1 MAKIKVLSQQ
11 DVANVTSIQDI
22 IASTESVYCQK
33 CLGQTEVW
41 PTTFYEVV
49 PGRADMDIKSGY
61 LKDAGIFGH
70 KTVSWFGGNS
80 AKGLPELTG
89 AIMVFSAETGMPLG
103 VLDAAYITGMRTGA
117 AGAIGAKYLARKGA
131 KHLLL
136 LGCGGQAIFQIAA
149 MLTTFPDLEQI
160 TVSNPRSIVRT
171 QDFVNHLPERL
182 NAEFDLTCS
191 GVKLTAAGSPEEALK
206 TADIVVTVTPSK
218 TPLIKKKWVRPGT
231 HFSCIGADAEGKE
244 ELDPA
249 ILENAR
255 IFVDDKMHC
264 VATGEIEIPIKKGI
278 ITPDDVAGEIGE
290 LILGKKEGR
299 SSGDEITVYDAT
311 GMALLDI
318 AAAKAALEAAE
329 RLGLGQT
336 VEL

>member
-1 MAKIKVLSQQ
+1 M
-11 DVANVTSIQDI
+11 QDI
-22 IASTESVYCQK
+22 IASTESVYCQE

-41 PTTFYEVV
+41 PTTFYEFD

-61 LKDAGIFGH
+61 LKGAGIFGH

-103 VLDAAYITGMRTGA
+103 VLDASYITSMRTGA

-131 KHLLL
+131 KNLLL

-149 MLTTFPDLEQI
+149 MLTVFPNLKRI
-160 TVSNPRSIVRT
+160 TVSNPHSIARAQGVV
-171 QDFVNHLPERL
+171 DGLPQRL
-182 NAEFDLTCS
+182 KAEFGIDCS

-206 TADIVVTVTPSK
+206 TADIVITVTPSRA
-218 TPLIKKKWVRPGT
+218 PLIKKEWVRPGT

-244 ELDPA
+244 EVDPA
-249 ILENAR
+249 IMENVR
-255 IFVDDKMHC
+255 IFVDDKVHC
-264 VATGEIEIPIKKGI
+264 VAAGEIEIPIKQGI

-290 LILGKKEGR
+290 LILGRKEGR
-299 SSGDEITVYDAT
+299 RSDDEITVYDAA
-311 GMALLDI
+311 GMALLDL

-329 RLGLGQT
+329 KLGLGQT

>member
-1 MAKIKVLSQQ
+1 MAQIKILNRQE
-11 DVANVTSIQDI
+11 VARVTTMQDI

-41 PTTFYEVV
+41 PTTFYEFA

-61 LKDAGIFGH
+61 LKGADVFGH
-70 KTVSWFGGNS
+70 KTVSWFGGNR

-89 AIMVFSAETGMPLG
+89 AIMLFSAETGMPLG
-103 VLDAAYITGMRTGA
+103 VLDASYITGMRTGA

-149 MLTTFPDLEQI
+149 MLTVFPDLEQI
-160 TVSNPRSIVRT
+160 TVSNPHSDVRA
-171 QDFVNHLPERL
+171 QDFVDRLPARIK
-182 NAEFDLTCS
+182 AEFGINCS

-206 TADIVVTVTPSK
+206 TAGIVITVTPSRA
-218 TPLIKKKWVRPGT
+218 PLIKKEWVRPGM

-244 ELDPA
+244 EIDPA
-249 ILENAR
+249 IMENAR
-255 IFVDDKMHC
+255 IFVDDKVHC
-264 VATGEIEIPIKKGI
+264 IAAGEIEIPIKQEI

-299 SSGDEITVYDAT
+299 RSGDEITVYDAT